1 MSSNEFAKMD
11 AHTRETLKT
20 KSKIEKD
27 PESVKPTVIND
38 KLIKAY
44 MVQYHKD
51 NKIFD
56 QDDMKIWDLTH
67 LSLSYQS
74 KLS

>member
-1 MSSNEFAKMD
+1 MD
-11 AHTRETLKT
+11 PHIRETLKT
-20 KSKIEKD
+20 KQKIEKD

-56 QDDMKIWDLTH
+56 QDDM
-67 LSLSYQS
+67 
-74 KLS
+74 

>member
-1 MSSNEFAKMD
+1 MADSSKFAQMD
-11 AHTRETLKT
+11 SLTRETLKT

-38 KLIKAY
+38 RLIKAY

-56 QDDMKIWDLTH
+56 
-67 LSLSYQS
+67 
-74 KLS
+74 